1 MAGRKR
7 NQKLLPMAESQ
18 QNISLDT
25 QSNYY
30 QKRVG
35 NLVAVGEK
43 VGSVDLPKI
52 H

>member
-1 MAGRKR
+1 MGG
-7 NQKLLPMAESQ
+7 ESQ
-18 QNISLDT
+18 KNISLDT

-43 VGSVDLPKI
+43 VGSVELPKI

>member
-1 MAGRKR
+1 MAT
-7 NQKLLPMAESQ
+7 ESQ

-43 VGSVDLPKI
+43 VGNVELPKI
-52 H
+52 Q